1 MRLRLISG
9 EEFGRLRGWE
19 SPELESGIIVIYGPN
34 EAGKSTLFNLISTI
48 LYGWSP
54 ASRETSPYVPW
65 DGAMASCRA
74 VLTVNSQ
81 ETRIYRR
88 LRSRPEGTMTSG
100 GNILDLGNGPI
111 PCISFIQ
118 REIFDE
124 IFALTLDQLR
134 FPSEAVWQKLQDQLL
149 GGQYASFLIPAADAA
164 SNLEAEANSLWRGDR
179 HGNPREKQL
188 RQALNNLNQKLL
200 EAEKNERDL
209 HKKEEQLYDLRHELE
224 GLVERKKALAV
235 AMDRF
240 ERLYP
245 AKRMLKSIDELTQS
259 CGNIDRYDILPD
271 DPAAAVSDIE
281 KKTAEMESSLSD
293 LDLQRQKALENINAC
308 TDRDV
313 SIFSHSLD
321 INSIVKSYSQI
332 ESDIS
337 SSHDL
342 AVQMEGLKSRLIERG
357 ELLFKGGWVPGYAE
371 MLRKL
376 DVQALRDSIDAFSG
390 ADDDCREQ
398 EARIAGLKARAGGSG
413 KTKYIPFLAG
423 AFFLSGTAGTV
434 LLSRSIP
441 GYISTIFMAVG
452 VCMLVMWQLFKG
464 GSVSPTDIRDAEAF
478 LGKRRRDRESFLK
491 EVNESLYGLSIAQ
504 KRIMSPGDSLL
515 VDINMLRD
523 LLRSYEDAAERKRVV
538 NRRLQEKAGAIDRL
552 FAECSLEHRL
562 SMLDD
567 IVMLEGLLDE
577 AESRR
582 KTASSSREDIQD
594 IDRSMEVIKEQLQK
608 AAVRK
613 KHIIDMLNTI
623 EGPDL
628 EQKVKTLA
636 ARRGMRQRAQTL
648 REELDRN
655 YPKPE
660 SILREEDTASIA
672 QLLEPDAAAAA
683 KTDMEDLDRRINDL
697 NSRMGALRNELER
710 SRNDESLSDIRGQI
724 EAVNKERRII
734 GYKRDRLILVKNLI
748 LEADRLFR
756 EENKPDILKKT
767 GDFLGIITDGKYD
780 HVFS

>member
-1 MRLRLISG
+1 MVPIVSIVGRSGSGKTTLI
-9 EEFGRLRGWE
+9 ER
-19 SPELESGIIVIYGPN
+19 IIPKLKAKGYKVGTIKHDAHHFEIDHN
-34 EAGKSTLFNLISTI
+34 GKDT
-48 LYGWSP
+48 W
-54 ASRETSPYVPW
+54 R
-65 DGAMASCRA
+65 M
-74 VLTVNSQ
+74 
-81 ETRIYRR
+81 
-88 LRSRPEGTMTSG
+88 
-100 GNILDLGNGPI
+100 
-111 PCISFIQ
+111 
-118 REIFDE
+118 
-124 IFALTLDQLR
+124 
-134 FPSEAVWQKLQDQLL
+134 
-149 GGQYASFLIPAADAA
+149 
-164 SNLEAEANSLWRGDR
+164 ANSGADVVAISSK
-179 HGNPREKQL
+179 NKM
-188 RQALNNLNQKLL
+188 AMVKLL

-313 SIFSHSLD
+313 SISSHSLD

-342 AVQMEGLKSRLIERG
+342 AVQMEGFKSRLIERG

-398 EARIAGLKARAGGSG
+398 EARIAGLKARAGARG

-423 AFFLSGTAGTV
+423 AFFLAGTAGIA
-434 LLSRSIP
+434 LMSRSLP
-441 GYISTIFMAVG
+441 GYISAIFMAVG
-452 VCMLVMWQLFKG
+452 VCMLVMWQLLKG
-464 GSVSPTDIRDAEAF
+464 GNVSPADMGDAEAF

-582 KTASSSREDIQD
+582 KAASSSRQDIQD

-780 HVFS
+780 HVFSSEGGSGLTIRGEGFPIKADYSLSRGTLEQLFLALRLAIADHLDEGRETLPMFLDEALVNWDGIRLDGGLKLLMNISEKRQVFIFTCHKWMTDRIVSATGAQVVEIQKTLKEG